1 MSSVKPLLQIQ
12 PEVESQIRKIRNIG
26 IIAHIDAGKTT
37 TSERIL
43 YYTGTIHRMGNVDDG
58 NTTTDWMVQE
68 KERGITITSA
78 VISCQWKDKN
88 INIIDTPGHVDFTVE
103 VERSL
108 RVLDGAVVIFC
119 SVGGVQPQSETV
131 WRQADKYKVPRLVY
145 INKLDR
151 MGADFE
157 RVVHEIKDKLGAKP
171 ILMQIPIGK
180 ESNLEGMIDLLTM
193 KAFRYTDSETGDFK
207 IEEIPGDLKE
217 KAIFYR
223 NEMVELA
230 SEIDDTLMEKYLE
243 GNTISNEELIEV
255 IRKGC
260 HECLF
265 FPVFCG
271 SSFKNKGIQP
281 LLDGICEYLPSPL
294 DIPPVEGINVNTNEK
309 ELRHAN
315 PEEPLGALVFKIA
328 TDPYIGALAFTRVY
342 SGVIKSG
349 SYVNNATTNSQE
361 RIARIVR
368 LHSNQREDIDEIMA
382 GDIAGLVGLK
392 KSFTGD
398 TLCHKDHPV
407 ILENISFPEPVVS
420 SVVEPK
426 TKQDQDKLI
435 NALSKFLME
444 DPTFKYRYDEDTDQ
458 VIISG
463 MGELHLE
470 IIVDRLLREFNIQ
483 VNVGKPD
490 VSYKE
495 TILQSATGEGKH
507 IKQSGG
513 HGQYGHVVLDV
524 FPLEDGRR
532 FVFEN
537 KIKQGVIPKE
547 YIPAIETGVKY
558 ALESGCVA
566 GYEVINVGVAVVDGS
581 FHPVDSSEI
590 AFRLAAAKAFHHA
603 MEKASPILL
612 EPIMKITII
621 VPESYLGDSISLI
634 SSKRGKVLKME
645 AVGITQIVSAFVPLK
660 YMFGFA
666 TELRSITQGRGSY
679 SMEFNSYERIPDAFL
694 NEIKGGRNNGET
706 KI

>member
-43 YYTGTIHRMGNVDDG
+43 FYTGTIHRMGNVDDG

-180 ESNLEGMIDLLTM
+180 ESNLEGMVDLLTM
-193 KAFRYTDSETGDFK
+193 KAFRYTDSETGDYK
-207 IEEIPGDLKE
+207 IEEIPADLKE

-243 GNTISNEELIEV
+243 GNPISNEDLVDV

-294 DIPPVEGINVNTNEK
+294 DIPPVEGISVNTNEK
-309 ELRHAN
+309 EFLHAN

-398 TLCHKDHPV
+398 TLCHKEHPV

-495 TILQSATGEGKH
+495 TILQSASGEGKH

-513 HGQYGHVVLDV
+513 HGQYGHVVLDI
-524 FPLEDGRR
+524 FPLEDGSR

>member
-1 MSSVKPLLQIQ
+1 MSVANPLLPIR

-37 TSERIL
+37 TTERIL
-43 YYTGTIHRMGNVDDG
+43 FYTGTIHRMGNVDDG

-131 WRQADKYKVPRLVY
+131 WHQADKYKVPRLVY

-151 MGADFE
+151 MGADFD
-157 RVVHEIKDKLGAKP
+157 RVIHDIKDKLGAKP
-171 ILMQIPIGK
+171 IIMQIPIGK
-180 ESNLEGMIDLLTM
+180 ESTLEGMIDLLTM
-193 KAFRYTDSETGDFK
+193 KAFLYTDSESGEFTVSD
-207 IEEIPGDLKE
+207 IPKDLKE
-217 KAIFYR
+217 RAAFYR
-223 NEMVELA
+223 NEMIEQA
-230 SEIDDTLMEKYLE
+230 SEVDDSLMEKYLE
-243 GNTISNEELIEV
+243 GKVITNEELMDV
-255 IRKGC
+255 VRKGC

-265 FPVFCG
+265 FPVYCG

-281 LLDGICEYLPSPL
+281 LLDGVCEFLPSPL
-294 DIPPVEGINVNTNEK
+294 DIPPVDCINLNTDEK
-309 ELRHAN
+309 EVRHAN
-315 PEEPLGALVFKIA
+315 PDEPLGALVFKIA

-349 SYVNNATTNSQE
+349 TYVTNASTNTQE
-361 RIARIVR
+361 RVARIIR

-398 TLCHKDHPV
+398 TLCNKENPIV
-407 ILENISFPEPVVS
+407 FENISFPEPVVS

-444 DPTFKYRYDEDTDQ
+444 DPTFRYRYDQETDQ
-458 VIISG
+458 VVISG

-495 TILQSATGEGKH
+495 TILQAATGEGKH

-513 HGQYGHVVLDV
+513 HGQYGHVVLDIY
-524 FPLEDGRR
+524 PLEDGQR

-537 KIKQGVIPKE
+537 KIRQGVIPKE

-566 GYEVINVGVAVVDGS
+566 GYEVINVGVAVTDGS
-581 FHPVDSSEI
+581 FHAVDSSEI
-590 AFRLAAAKAFHHA
+590 AFRLAAAKAFQHA

-612 EPIMKITII
+612 EPIMKITVI

-645 AVGITQIVSAFVPLK
+645 AIGITQIVSAHVPLK

-666 TELRSITQGRGSY
+666 TDLRSITQGRGSY
-679 SMEFNSYERIPDAFL
+679 SMEFNSYERIPDAYL
-694 NEIKGGRNNGET
+694 SEIKGGRDNGET

>member
-157 RVVHEIKDKLGAKP
+157 RVIHEIKDKLGAKP

-207 IEEIPGDLKE
+207 IEEIPSDLKE

-243 GNTISNEELIEV
+243 GNPISNEELIDV

-309 ELRHAN
+309 ELRNAN

-328 TDPYIGALAFTRVY
+328 TDPYIGTLAFTRVY

-398 TLCHKDHPV
+398 TLCQKEHPV

-495 TILQSATGEGKH
+495 TILQSAAGEGKH

-590 AFRLAAAKAFHHA
+590 AFRLAAAKAFQHA

>member
-157 RVVHEIKDKLGAKP
+157 RVIHEIKDKLGAKP

-207 IEEIPGDLKE
+207 IEEIPSDLKE

-243 GNTISNEELIEV
+243 GNPISNEELIDV

-309 ELRHAN
+309 ELRNAN

-398 TLCHKDHPV
+398 TLCQKEHPV

-495 TILQSATGEGKH
+495 TILQSAAGEGKH

-590 AFRLAAAKAFHHA
+590 AFRLAAAKAFQHA